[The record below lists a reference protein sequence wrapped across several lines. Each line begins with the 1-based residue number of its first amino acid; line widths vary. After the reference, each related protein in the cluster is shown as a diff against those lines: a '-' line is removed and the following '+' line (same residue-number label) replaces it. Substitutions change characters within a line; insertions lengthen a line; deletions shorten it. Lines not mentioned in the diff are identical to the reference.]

1 MVMLF
6 HYNAHLRTCQR
17 FPCPLFNAIILTCN
31 SAIFNVPSLS
41 FGAGRECAVCQ
52 SAFRILP
59 TLKLG
64 VSMIEV
70 KDLTKAYG
78 PRVALDNLTFDVQK
92 GEILGFL
99 GPNGAGKTT
108 TMRILTGFMPPSSG
122 KATVAGF
129 DVFEQSMETRR
140 RIGYLPESVPLYP
153 EMTVWSY
160 LNFMAELRGVKDRED
175 HVEDVM
181 EAVQITDRED

>member
-1 MVMLF
+1 MIKVENLTKR
-6 HYNAHLRTCQR
+6 YAGQ
-17 FPCPLFNAIILTCN
+17 PAIKD
-31 SAIFNVPSLS
+31 LS
-41 FGAGRECAVCQ
+41 FE
-52 SAFRILP
+52 
-59 TLKLG
+59 
-64 VSMIEV
+64 VS
-70 KDLTKAYG
+70 
-78 PRVALDNLTFDVQK
+78 Q
-92 GEILGFL
+92 GEIMGFL

-122 KATVAGF
+122 NATVAGF

-175 HVEDVM
+175 HVE
-181 EAVQITDRED
+181 